1 MCLILK
7 NRLANTTFERYFVE
21 DKETHKEVKDI
32 YYQLINDENIVNK
45 IFKMFGI
52 ESENAHIINGHVPIH
67 HMEGES
73 PIKCNGKVII
83 IDGGFSQPY
92 HKVTGIAGYTLIYN
106 SYGLMLTAHEPF
118 KSVDDTIRNGI
129 DMQTNRVASEVSQKR
144 ILVGDTDNGKEIREN
159 IKDLKELIQAYRNGA
174 IRQNQRP

>member
-67 HMEGES
+67 HMEG
-73 PIKCNGKVII
+73 
-83 IDGGFSQPY
+83 
-92 HKVTGIAGYTLIYN
+92 
-106 SYGLMLTAHEPF
+106 
-118 KSVDDTIRNGI
+118 
-129 DMQTNRVASEVSQKR
+129 
-144 ILVGDTDNGKEIREN
+144 
-159 IKDLKELIQAYRNGA
+159 
-174 IRQNQRP
+174 